1 MSKKRVYTFGRGK
14 AEGNSTM
21 KNLLG
26 GKGSNLAEMCNIGLP
41 IPAGFTITTDVCIE
55 YYKNEKNLTKDLY
68 NEVDRAIKYT
78 EDIMQAEFGNPENP
92 LLMSVRSG
100 ARTSMP
106 GMMDTILNLGLNDK
120 IVEGFIKKT
129 GNARAGW
136 DSYRRFIQMYG
147 DVVLGI
153 EHHYFE
159 DKLDETKRAK
169 GIRVDTDLE
178 ADDLINLVREY
189 KKIVKARTGEDFPD
203 DPKTQLW
210 GAIKAV
216 FDSWNTKRAIKYRA
230 INHIPDDWGTAV
242 NVMAMVFGNMGWNS
256 GTGVAFTRNPAS
268 GENKFYGEYLRNAQG
283 EDVVAGIRTPQP
295 INSSDKTSDEQES
308 LEEALPE
315 SYKQLIDI
323 REKLEKHYKEM
334 QDIEFTIQ
342 EGKLWMLQT
351 RNGKRTGFAAVRIAV
366 EMAEDGLIPEEEA
379 ILRVDPESIIQLL
392 APVFDNVQKDKMLQE
407 SKLLAKGLNAGP
419 GAASGRVVFTAKDAE
434 EAYAR
439 NKGSKE
445 KTMLLLVRHETSPED
460 IGGMVIS
467 QGILTAKGGMT
478 SHAAVVAR
486 GMGIPCVA
494 GCEALNIDYGKKEM
508 KIGKNIIK
516 EGDWIS
522 IDGFTGEV
530 ILGRIPTKQSEII
543 QVLVDKTKK
552 AEDSYIYQ
560 LYSKFMGWAERY
572 RDMGVRT
579 NADTPRDSAV
589 ARAFGA
595 EGIGLCRTEHMFFE
609 EERISSMR
617 EMILSESTDNREKA
631 LSKILPYQKKDF
643 YGILKAMEGL
653 PVTIRTLDP
662 PLHEFLP
669 QDSESINKIAA
680 SMNVDPGVIIDKVKS
695 LHEINPMLGHRGCR
709 LGIAY
714 PEITAMQARAIFEAA
729 CELTKEGHKV
739 FPEVMIPLISTV
751 NELRLQKEIVTE
763 EALKAMSKYGVKIEY
778 LIGTMIEIPR
788 ACLTAD
794 EVAKEAQ
801 FFSFGTN
808 DLTQM
813 TFGFSRDDIGS
824 FLPQYLEQK
833 ILPYDPFARID
844 ENGVGILVKMGV
856 EKGRGINSKLKIGV
870 CGEHGGEPNSVRF
883 FYKTGL
889 NYVSCSPRRVP
900 VAILTAAQEGLKKK
914 LNR

>member
-1 MSKKRVYTFGRGK
+1 MSKKWVYTFGDGK

-41 IPAGFTITTDVCIE
+41 IPAGFTITTEVCTQ
-55 YYKNEKNLTKDLY
+55 YYKNSRNLPDELKSQ
-68 NEVDRAIKYT
+68 VISAIRHT
-78 EDIMQAEFGNPENP
+78 EQIMKAEFGDPANP
-92 LLMSVRSG
+92 LLLSVRSG
-100 ARTSMP
+100 ARASMP
-106 GMMDTILNLGLNDK
+106 GMMDTILNLGLNDE
-120 IVEGFIKKT
+120 IVKGFIKKT
-129 GNARAGW
+129 DNPRAGW
-136 DSYRRFIQMYG
+136 DSYRRFIQMYS
-147 DVVLGI
+147 DVVLGV
-153 EHHYFE
+153 EHSSFE
-159 DKLDETKRAK
+159 HLLDDIKKSRGVK
-169 GIRVDTDLE
+169 IDTELE
-178 ADDLINLVREY
+178 VEDLINLVDNY
-189 KKIVKARTGEDFPD
+189 KKIVIKETGQEFPS
-203 DPKTQLW
+203 DPDTQLW

-216 FDSWNTKRAIKYRA
+216 FDSWNTKRAIKYRT
-230 INHIPDDWGTAV
+230 INHIPDEWGTAV

-256 GTGVAFTRNPAS
+256 GTGVAFTRNPAT

-295 INSSDKTSDEQES
+295 VNESDKTSKEQES
-308 LEEALPE
+308 LEKALPG
-315 SYKQLIDI
+315 SYKQLMEI
-323 REKLEKHYKEM
+323 RDKLEKHYREM
-334 QDIEFTIQ
+334 QDIEFTVQ

-366 EMAEDGLIPEEEA
+366 EMAEEGLISIEDA
-379 ILRVDPESIIQLL
+379 VLRVEPEGIIQLL
-392 APVFDNVQKDKMLQE
+392 APVFDDTKKAKMLDDH
-407 SKLLAKGLNAGP
+407 KLLAKGLNAGP
-419 GAASGRVVFTAKDAE
+419 GAAAGRVVFTARDAE
-434 EAYAR
+434 VTYQKYR
-439 NKGSKE
+439 GDSDKS
-445 KTMLLLVRHETSPED
+445 MLILVRHETSPED

-494 GCEALNIDYGKKEM
+494 GCEALQIDYRKKE
-508 KIGKNIIK
+508 INIQGKIIK

-530 ILGRIPTKQSEII
+530 ILGKIPAKQSEII

-552 AEDSYIYQ
+552 PEESYIYQ
-560 LYSKFMGWAERY
+560 LYYKFMGWAEKY

-609 EERISSMR
+609 EERINSMR
-617 EMILSESTDNREKA
+617 EMILSDSTENREKA
-631 LSKILPYQKKDF
+631 LAKILPYQKQDF

-669 QDSESINKIAA
+669 QDAESIRKVA
-680 SMNVDPGVIIDKVKS
+680 SIMNVSPEKITAKVKS

-729 CELTKEGHKV
+729 CELTKEGYKV
-739 FPEVMIPLISTV
+739 YPEVMIPLISTL
-751 NELRLQKEIVTE
+751 NELRLQKSIVID
-763 EALKAMSKYGVKIEY
+763 EAIKAMSKYGVEIEY
-778 LIGTMIEIPR
+778 LVGTMIEIPR

-794 EVAKEAQ
+794 EIAGEAQ

-833 ILPYDPFARID
+833 ILPCDPFARID
-844 ENGVGILVKMGV
+844 ETGVGKLVQMGV
-856 EKGRGINSKLKIGV
+856 EKGRMINEKLKIGV

-883 FYKTGL
+883 FYRTGL

-900 VAILTAAQEGLKKK
+900 VAILTAAQEGLKRK
-914 LNR
+914 LGK